1 MSQFGPKNP
10 AAWARPP
17 GANQQ
22 LNAGLFQN
30 PLIGAQ
36 PFAQMG
42 MINAAAFSQQA
53 VGNMGMN
60 LGMLQT
66 PSQTIRM
73 QAQQQQKNRTFSGV
87 VTKMHDNYGFIDD
100 DVFFQVSNVRGAL
113 PRTGDRVMVEA
124 SYNPTMPFKWNA
136 YRVQLIGDKSGP
148 GGGGL
153 PTHTPPDRGRQPIT
167 GRGMIP
173 GEQSWAGKTLEKPQ
187 AVTHINDSRSRDFR
201 ASPRPRSPIGPGRHR
216 SPRGGQ
222 CGPPALVQDMRRLS
236 SPRRISPPR
245 GLARRSPRRSPARD
259 YSKGQMGRIS
269 PKHSTPVRKHE
280 GKREHSAS
288 VSGRNRSPSQKHDPS
303 THDSLS
309 PPRRR
314 SRIIPR
320 YQCYVPKPPIL
331 NGTRQT
337 VMQLRKRYPLLYIPS
352 DFSDINIEWPK
363 TTPIENPISISTAPI
378 TYHILHKDI
387 DCPSENLHAL
397 NPPDADCRF
406 SVKIVLMSHQG
417 LSLVHQK
424 AFGLLVDGSIDE
436 NVDSVSLKRCLN
448 FVVGTRNKEMMAIGG
463 AWSPSLDG
471 DNPETDPQ
479 VFVRTA
485 IRTVRALIGVDLSRC
500 PRWYKM
506 AEIRYYRAEKDR
518 MDTCCL
524 FLPDTSGLMP
534 TEDCYQQLL
543 ATLKDQLGNKLAA
556 VDAQKLVLPS
566 TVAVTATD
574 CGDAGEGATVTTEP
588 MAPAG
593 DTQQQLQQG
602 QQQSDVNKEQVQE
615 VEEEDDEDLNPT
627 HWSKLDIR
635 TMKVAELRQELMARD
650 LETKGV
656 KSVLCA
662 RLQEALDQEKTKDE
676 DKEDVCLKTAVGM
689 IEVAKPQE
697 ENEEKELTDEDKKA
711 VEKFEKEKKE
721 KKASLERHFTI
732 PKEPGILVYPNRMAK
747 GGKFDCKIVSLHT
760 MLDYRIEDNKE
771 HSFEL
776 AVMAECISE
785 MLDRS
790 QAFIAYKT
798 LSCAIDKESEKKR
811 REEAKLAEII
821 GVEEGMESV
830 KTDKAEKSEE
840 EKKENEKKEEEQRK
854 FLAEAR
860 KPIVIDRTVFQAFA
874 HFDQNLCGYILEKDF
889 EEILF
894 SIGLNISRAQV
905 QKLLKRYLSR
915 DRISYRY
922 LTDSWANKDGTVT
935 YRPGVISDPPTTE
948 QLAKGNILK
957 ESIDASKKTTS
968 EAPDISATGSVIY
981 LGSLMN
987 IPQVLEQ
994 VSKMESDSNAA
1005 LQKVDVLEAQLKDGA
1020 KHVQVLEKKKKRLE
1034 EDVEKYRKR
1043 LHDAEKCLKNSVDDT
1058 VQMKSAIQEFRRI
1071 GERMIGMAEKLM
1083 PNPKE
1088 EEKTSEKDEKD
1099 VKKEKKDDK
1108 DDKKVPKK
1116 KDSAPTKVNG
1126 EAEEKKELQLVDE
1139 VGGND
1144 VGDEPMESDVI
1155 VLSEEVTGDE
1165 EKDVKKEILSSQKTD
1180 STTENV
1186 ESDIV
1191 TSLTHI
1197 LKGCDG
1203 MYIMLW
1209 LYLGHREI
1217 ILDRYWN
1224 LLRIRI
1230 TERGM

>member
-136 YRVQLIGDKSGP
+136 YRVQLIGDKGGP
-148 GGGGL
+148 GGGG
-153 PTHTPPDRGRQPIT
+153 PSAHTPPDRSRQPMAS
-167 GRGMIP
+167 RGMIP

-187 AVTHINDSRSRDFR
+187 TVAHINDSRSRDFR
-201 ASPRPRSPIGPGRHR
+201 ASPRSRSPVGAGRHR
-216 SPRGGQ
+216 SPRGGP

-236 SPRRISPPR
+236 PPRRISPPR
-245 GLARRSPRRSPARD
+245 GLARRSPRRSPPRD
-259 YSKGQMGRIS
+259 YAKGPMGRIS
-269 PKHSTPVRKHE
+269 PKHSTPARKHE

-288 VSGRNRSPSQKHDPS
+288 ISGRNRSPSQKHDPN

-314 SRIIPR
+314 ARIILR
-320 YQCYVPKPPIL
+320 YQCYIPKPPIL
-331 NGTRQT
+331 NGARQT
-337 VMQLRKRYPLLYIPS
+337 VMQLRKRYPSLYIPS
-352 DFSDINIEWPK
+352 DFCDVSMEWPK

-378 TYHILHKDI
+378 TYHVLHKDV
-387 DCPSENLHAL
+387 DCPSENLQAL
-397 NPPDADCRF
+397 NPPDADYRF
-406 SVKIVLMSHQG
+406 SVKVVLMSHQG
-417 LSLVHQK
+417 LSTVHQK
-424 AFGLLVDGSIDE
+424 AFGLLIDGSIDE
-436 NVDSVSLKRCLN
+436 NIDSASLKRCIN

-471 DNPETDPQ
+471 DNPESDPQ

-485 IRTVRALIGVDLSRC
+485 VRTVRALIGVDLSKC

-524 FLPDTSGLMP
+524 FLPDTNGLMP

-543 ATLKDQLGNKLAA
+543 VTLKDQLGNKLAA

-566 TVAVTATD
+566 TVAATATD
-574 CGDAGEGATVTTEP
+574 SGDAGEGTATTTEP
-588 MAPAG
+588 AAPAG
-593 DTQQQLQQG
+593 DVEQQLQQG
-602 QQQSDVNKEQVQE
+602 QQQIDANKEQAQE

-662 RLQEALDQEKTKDE
+662 RLQEALDQEKASDE
-676 DKEDVCLKTAVGM
+676 DKEDKTETVKSKED
-689 IEVAKPQE
+689 I
-697 ENEEKELTDEDKKA
+697 EEKELTDEDKKA

-732 PKEPGILVYPNRMAK
+732 PKELGIMVYPNRMVK

-760 MLDYRIEDNKE
+760 ILDYRIEDNKE

-776 AVMAECISE
+776 AVMAECINE

-790 QAFIAYKT
+790 QAFIAYRA
-798 LSCAIDKESEKKR
+798 LSCAMDKDSEKKR

-821 GVEEGMESV
+821 GTEDGTESAKAD
-830 KTDKAEKSEE
+830 KTDKSEE
-840 EKKENEKKEEEQRK
+840 EKKKEDEKREQEQRK
-854 FLAEAR
+854 FLTETR
-860 KPIVIDRTVFQAFA
+860 KPIIIDRTVFQAFA

-889 EEILF
+889 EEILY
-894 SIGLNISRAQV
+894 SIGLNISRAQI

-915 DRISYRY
+915 DRINYRY

-935 YRPGVISDPPTTE
+935 YRPGMVSDPPTTE
-948 QLAKGNILK
+948 QLAKGNMSK
-957 ESIDASKKTTS
+957 ESTDLNKKTTG
-968 EAPDISATGSVIY
+968 EAPDISTTGSVIY

-987 IPQVLEQ
+987 IPQVLQQ
-994 VSKMESDSNAA
+994 VSRMETDCNAA

-1088 EEKTSEKDEKD
+1088 DEKTSEKDEKD
-1099 VKKEKKDDK
+1099 MKKEKKDDK
-1108 DDKKVPKK
+1108 DEKKMPKK
-1116 KDSAPTKVNG
+1116 KDSAPMKVNG

-1144 VGDEPMESDVI
+1144 AGDEPMESDVI
-1155 VLSEEVTGDE
+1155 VLSEEIAGDE
-1165 EKDVKKEILSSQKTD
+1165 EKDVKKEILSSQKADSVTGTVETD
-1180 STTENV
+1180 AT
-1186 ESDIV
+1186 
-1191 TSLTHI
+1191 TSLGW
-1197 LKGCDG
+1197 K
-1203 MYIMLW
+1203 
-1209 LYLGHREI
+1209 E
-1217 ILDRYWN
+1217 
-1224 LLRIRI
+1224 
-1230 TERGM
+1230 

>member
-1 MSQFGPKNP
+1 M
-10 AAWARPP
+10 R
-17 GANQQ
+17 ANQQ

-87 VTKMHDNYGFIDD
+87 ITKMHDNYGFIDD

-136 YRVQLIGDKSGP
+136 YQVQLIGDKGGP
-148 GGGGL
+148 GGAGP
-153 PTHTPPDRGRQPIT
+153 PTHTPPERGRQPMS

-173 GEQSWAGKTLEKPQ
+173 GEQSWTGKTLEKPQ
-187 AVTHINDSRSRDFR
+187 TVTHINDSRSRDFR
-201 ASPRPRSPIGPGRHR
+201 ASPRSRSPLGAIRHR
-216 SPRGGQ
+216 SPRGGP

-236 SPRRISPPR
+236 PPRRISPPR
-245 GLARRSPRRSPARD
+245 VLTRRTPRRSPPRD
-259 YSKGQMGRIS
+259 YSKGPVSRTS
-269 PKHSTPVRKHE
+269 PKHLTPARKHE

-288 VSGRNRSPSQKHDPS
+288 ISGRNRSPSQKHDPS

-314 SRIIPR
+314 TRIIPR
-320 YQCYVPKPPIL
+320 YQCYIPKPPIL

-337 VMQLRKRYPLLYIPS
+337 VMQLRKRYPSLYIPS
-352 DFSDINIEWPK
+352 DFTDVSIEWPK
-363 TTPIENPISISTAPI
+363 TTPIENPISISTTPI

-387 DCPSENLHAL
+387 DSPNENSQAL
-397 NPPDADCRF
+397 NPSDADYRF
-406 SVKIVLMSHQG
+406 SVKVVLMSHQG
-417 LSLVHQK
+417 LSVVHQK
-424 AFGLLVDGSIDE
+424 AFGLLVDGSLDE
-436 NVDSVSLKRCLN
+436 NIDSASLKRCIN
-448 FVVGTRNKEMMAIGG
+448 FLVGTRNKEMMAIGG

-471 DNPETDPQ
+471 ENPESDPQ
-479 VFVRTA
+479 VFIRTA
-485 IRTVRALIGVDLSRC
+485 IRTVRALIGVDLSSC
-500 PRWYKM
+500 PRWGKILYLPYIKLRNAMSSGNNEGTREPPTPLFYFTKYKM

-566 TVAVTATD
+566 TVAATATD
-574 CGDAGEGATVTTEP
+574 SGEAGEGIATTAESV
-588 MAPAG
+588 APTG
-593 DTQQQLQQG
+593 DTQQQLQQE
-602 QQQSDVNKEQVQE
+602 QQQIDANKEQVQE
-615 VEEEDDEDLNPT
+615 VEEDDEDLNPT

-656 KSVLCA
+656 KSVLCS
-662 RLQEALDQEKTKDE
+662 RLQEALDQEKAKDD
-676 DKEDVCLKTAVGM
+676 DKRDKVEAV
-689 IEVAKPQE
+689 KPKE
-697 ENEEKELTDEDKKA
+697 ERIEEKELTDEDKKA
-711 VEKFEKEKKE
+711 VEKFVCFEEKEKKE

-732 PKEPGILVYPNRMAK
+732 PRELGILVYPNRVAK

-760 MLDYRIEDNKE
+760 MLDYRAEDNKE

-776 AVMAECISE
+776 AVMAECIGE

-790 QAFIAYKT
+790 QAFVAYKT

-811 REEAKLAEII
+811 REEAKLAEIV
-821 GVEEGMESV
+821 GTEETTEST
-830 KTDKAEKSEE
+830 KGDKIEKSEE
-840 EKKENEKKEEEQRK
+840 EKKKEDEKKEEEQRK
-854 FLAEAR
+854 FLSEAR
-860 KPIVIDRTVFQAFA
+860 KPIIIDRAVFQAFA
-874 HFDQNLCGYILEKDF
+874 YFDQNLCGYILEKDF
-889 EEILF
+889 EEILY

-935 YRPGVISDPPTTE
+935 YRPGIISDPPTTE
-948 QLAKGNILK
+948 QLAKGNVSK
-957 ESIDASKKTTS
+957 ESIDTNKKATS
-968 EAPDISATGSVIY
+968 ETPDINTTGSVMY
-981 LGSLMN
+981 LGSFMN
-987 IPQVLEQ
+987 IPQILEQ
-994 VSKMESDSNAA
+994 VSRMETDCNAA

-1088 EEKTSEKDEKD
+1088 DEKTSEKDEKD
-1099 VKKEKKDDK
+1099 MKKEKKDDK
-1108 DDKKVPKK
+1108 DEKKIPKK
-1116 KDSAPTKVNG
+1116 KDSLPTKVNG

-1165 EKDVKKEILSSQKTD
+1165 EKDVKKETLSLQNMDSATGTVVTDAYITLFSQK
-1180 STTENV
+1180 E
-1186 ESDIV
+1186 
-1191 TSLTHI
+1191 
-1197 LKGCDG
+1197 
-1203 MYIMLW
+1203 
-1209 LYLGHREI
+1209 
-1217 ILDRYWN
+1217 
-1224 LLRIRI
+1224 
-1230 TERGM
+1230 

>member
-1 MSQFGPKNP
+1 MERFESDEITMSQFGPKNP

-42 MINAAAFSQQA
+42 VINAAAFSQQA

-73 QAQQQQKNRTFSGV
+73 QAQQQNFQQKNRTFSGM

-136 YRVQLIGDKSGP
+136 YRVQLIGDKGGP
-148 GGGGL
+148 GGGG
-153 PTHTPPDRGRQPIT
+153 PPAHTPPDRSRQPMA

-173 GEQSWAGKTLEKPQ
+173 AEQSWTGKTLEKPQ
-187 AVTHINDSRSRDFR
+187 TATHINDSRPRDFR
-201 ASPRPRSPIGPGRHR
+201 ASPRSRSPVGASRHR
-216 SPRGGQ
+216 SPRGGP

-236 SPRRISPPR
+236 PPRRISPPR
-245 GLARRSPRRSPARD
+245 GLARRSPRRSPPREYA
-259 YSKGQMGRIS
+259 KGPIGRIS
-269 PKHSTPVRKHE
+269 PKHSTPARKHE
-280 GKREHSAS
+280 AKREHSAS
-288 VSGRNRSPSQKHDPS
+288 VSGRNRSPSQKHEPN

-314 SRIIPR
+314 ARIIPR
-320 YQCYVPKPPIL
+320 YQCYIPKPPIL

-337 VMQLRKRYPLLYIPS
+337 VMQLRKRYPALYIPS
-352 DFSDINIEWPK
+352 DFSDVSIEWPK
-363 TTPIENPISISTAPI
+363 TTPIENPMSISTAPI
-378 TYHILHKDI
+378 IYHILHKDI
-387 DCPSENLHAL
+387 DCPSENLQL
-397 NPPDADCRF
+397 NPPDADYRF
-406 SVKIVLMSHQG
+406 SVKVVLMSHQG
-417 LSLVHQK
+417 LSMVHQK

-436 NVDSVSLKRCLN
+436 NIDSASLKRCIN

-471 DNPETDPQ
+471 DNPESDPQ

-485 IRTVRALIGVDLSRC
+485 IRTVRALIGVDLSKC
-500 PRWYKM
+500 ARWYKM

-556 VDAQKLVLPS
+556 IDAQKPVLPS
-566 TVAVTATD
+566 TVAATATD
-574 CGDAGEGATVTTEP
+574 SGDAGEGTATTTEP
-588 MAPAG
+588 AAPAG

-602 QQQSDVNKEQVQE
+602 QQQIDANKEQGQE
-615 VEEEDDEDLNPT
+615 VEEEDEEDLNPT

-662 RLQEALDQEKTKDE
+662 RLQEALDQEKAGDE
-676 DKEDVCLKTAVGM
+676 DKGDKVEPV
-689 IEVAKPQE
+689 KPKE
-697 ENEEKELTDEDKKA
+697 EIEEKELTEEDKKA
-711 VEKFEKEKKE
+711 MEKFEKEKKE

-732 PKEPGILVYPNRMAK
+732 PKESGILVYPNRMAK
-747 GGKFDCKIVSLHT
+747 GGKFDCKIVSLHA
-760 MLDYRIEDNKE
+760 MLDYRIEDSKE

-776 AVMAECISE
+776 AVMAECINE

-790 QAFIAYKT
+790 QAFIAYRT
-798 LSCAIDKESEKKR
+798 LSCAVDKDSEKKR
-811 REEAKLAEII
+811 REEAKLAEIV
-821 GVEEGMESV
+821 GTEEGTESL
-830 KTDKAEKSEE
+830 KADKIEKSEE
-840 EKKENEKKEEEQRK
+840 EKKKEDEKREEEQKK

-860 KPIVIDRTVFQAFA
+860 KPIIIDRIVFQAFA

-889 EEILF
+889 EEILY

-935 YRPGVISDPPTTE
+935 YRPGVMSDPPTTE
-948 QLAKGNILK
+948 QLAKGNMSK
-957 ESIDASKKTTS
+957 ESTDANKKTTG
-968 EAPDISATGSVIY
+968 EAPDISITGSVIY

-987 IPQVLEQ
+987 VPQVLEQ
-994 VSKMESDSNAA
+994 VSRMEADCNAA

-1020 KHVQVLEKKKKRLE
+1020 KYVQVLEKKKKRLE

-1088 EEKTSEKDEKD
+1088 DEKTSEKDEKD
-1099 VKKEKKDDK
+1099 MKKEKKDDK
-1108 DDKKVPKK
+1108 DEKKVPKK
-1116 KDSAPTKVNG
+1116 KDSAPTKING

-1144 VGDEPMESDVI
+1144 AGDEPMESDVI

-1165 EKDVKKEILSSQKTD
+1165 EKDKKEILLQKTD
-1180 STTENV
+1180 STTGNV
-1186 ESDIV
+1186 GTDAV
-1191 TSLTHI
+1191 NPLA
-1197 LKGCDG
+1197 
-1203 MYIMLW
+1203 
-1209 LYLGHREI
+1209 
-1217 ILDRYWN
+1217 
-1224 LLRIRI
+1224 
-1230 TERGM
+1230 

>member
-73 QAQQQQKNRTFSGV
+73 QAQQQNFQQKNRTFSGV

-136 YRVQLIGDKSGP
+136 YRVQLIGDKGGP
-148 GGGGL
+148 GGGG
-153 PTHTPPDRGRQPIT
+153 PPAHTPPERGRQPMA

-173 GEQSWAGKTLEKPQ
+173 AEQSWTGKTLEKPQ
-187 AVTHINDSRSRDFR
+187 TVTHMNDSRSRDFR
-201 ASPRPRSPIGPGRHR
+201 ASPRSRTPIGVGRHR
-216 SPRGGQ
+216 SPRGGP
-222 CGPPALVQDMRRLS
+222 CGPPALVQDIRRLS
-236 SPRRISPPR
+236 PPRRISPPR
-245 GLARRSPRRSPARD
+245 GLVRRSPRRSPPRD
-259 YSKGQMGRIS
+259 YSKGPVNRAS
-269 PKHSTPVRKHE
+269 PKHSTPARKHE

-288 VSGRNRSPSQKHDPS
+288 VSGRNRSPSQKHDPN

-314 SRIIPR
+314 ARIIPR
-320 YQCYVPKPPIL
+320 YQCYIPKPPIL

-352 DFSDINIEWPK
+352 DFSDVSIEWPK
-363 TTPIENPISISTAPI
+363 TTPIENPISVSTAPI
-378 TYHILHKDI
+378 TYHVLHRDI
-387 DCPSENLHAL
+387 DCPSENLQAL
-397 NPPDADCRF
+397 NPPDADYRF
-406 SVKIVLMSHQG
+406 SVKVVLMSHQG

-424 AFGLLVDGSIDE
+424 AFGLQVDGSIDE
-436 NVDSVSLKRCLN
+436 NIDPASLKRCIN

-471 DNPETDPQ
+471 DNPESDPQ

-485 IRTVRALIGVDLSRC
+485 VRTVRALIGVDLSKC

-556 VDAQKLVLPS
+556 LDAQKLVLPS
-566 TVAVTATD
+566 TVAALATD
-574 CGDAGEGATVTTEP
+574 SGDAGEGTTTTTEP
-588 MAPAG
+588 VAQAG

-602 QQQSDVNKEQVQE
+602 QQQIDANKEQVQE
-615 VEEEDDEDLNPT
+615 VEEDDDEDLNPT

-662 RLQEALDQEKTKDE
+662 RLQEALDHEKTKDE
-676 DKEDVCLKTAVGM
+676 DKGDKA
-689 IEVAKPQE
+689 EVAKVKE
-697 ENEEKELTDEDKKA
+697 EEKEEKELTDEDKKA
-711 VEKFEKEKKE
+711 IEKFEKEKKE

-732 PKEPGILVYPNRMAK
+732 PKELGILVHPNRMAK

-760 MLDYRIEDNKE
+760 MLDYRTEDNKE

-790 QAFIAYKT
+790 QAFVAYKT
-798 LSCAIDKESEKKR
+798 LSCAVDKESEKKR

-821 GVEEGMESV
+821 GAEEGTDSAKAD
-830 KTDKAEKSEE
+830 KTEKSEE
-840 EKKENEKKEEEQRK
+840 EKRKEDEKREEEQRK

-860 KPIVIDRTVFQAFA
+860 KPIIIDRTVFQAFA

-948 QLAKGNILK
+948 QLAKGNMSK
-957 ESIDASKKTTS
+957 ESVDANKKTVG
-968 EAPDISATGSVIY
+968 EAPDISTTGSVIY

-994 VSKMESDSNAA
+994 VSRVESDANAA

-1020 KHVQVLEKKKKRLE
+1020 KHVQLLEKKKKRLE

-1071 GERMIGMAEKLM
+1071 GERMMSMAEKLM

-1088 EEKTSEKDEKD
+1088 DEKTSEKDEKD
-1099 VKKEKKDDK
+1099 MKKEKKDDK
-1108 DDKKVPKK
+1108 DEKKVPKK
-1116 KDSAPTKVNG
+1116 KDSVPAKVNG

-1165 EKDVKKEILSSQKTD
+1165 EKDVKKETLSSQKMD
-1180 STTENV
+1180 STTGTLEA
-1186 ESDIV
+1186 DA
-1191 TSLTHI
+1191 
-1197 LKGCDG
+1197 
-1203 MYIMLW
+1203 
-1209 LYLGHREI
+1209 
-1217 ILDRYWN
+1217 
-1224 LLRIRI
+1224 I
-1230 TERGM
+1230 TPLA

>member
-1 MSQFGPKNP
+1 MEEDELFPYSNKHESHVVEYTYTSGCDGVGNEKGKDSEGNKIVMSQFGPKNP

-73 QAQQQQKNRTFSGV
+73 QTQQQQKNRTFSGV

-136 YRVQLIGDKSGP
+136 YRVQLIGDKGGP
-148 GGGGL
+148 GGGG
-153 PTHTPPDRGRQPIT
+153 PPAHTPPERGRQPMT

-187 AVTHINDSRSRDFR
+187 TVTHINDSRTRDFR
-201 ASPRPRSPIGPGRHR
+201 ASPRSRSPLGAIRHR
-216 SPRGGQ
+216 SPRGGP

-236 SPRRISPPR
+236 PPRRISPPR
-245 GLARRSPRRSPARD
+245 VLTRRSPRRSPPRD
-259 YSKGQMGRIS
+259 YLKGPMGRIS

-288 VSGRNRSPSQKHDPS
+288 ISGRNRSPSQKHDPNA
-303 THDSLS
+303 HDSLS

-314 SRIIPR
+314 ARIIPR
-320 YQCYVPKPPIL
+320 YQCYIPKPPVL

-337 VMQLRKRYPLLYIPS
+337 VMQLRKRYPSLYIPS
-352 DFSDINIEWPK
+352 DFSDVSIEWPK

-378 TYHILHKDI
+378 TYHILNKDI
-387 DCPSENLHAL
+387 DPPDETLQTLS
-397 NPPDADCRF
+397 PPDADYRF
-406 SVKIVLMSHQG
+406 SVKVVLMSHQG
-417 LSLVHQK
+417 LSMVHQK
-424 AFGLLVDGSIDE
+424 AFGLLADGSVDE
-436 NVDSVSLKRCLN
+436 NIDSASLKRCIN

-471 DNPETDPQ
+471 DNPESDPQ

-485 IRTVRALIGVDLSRC
+485 IRTVRALIGVDLSKC

-524 FLPDTSGLMP
+524 YLPDTSGLMP

-556 VDAQKLVLPS
+556 IDAQKLVLPS
-566 TVAVTATD
+566 TVAATATD
-574 CGDAGEGATVTTEP
+574 FGEAREGTATTAELASQT
-588 MAPAG
+588 G
-593 DTQQQLQQG
+593 DTQQQLQQE
-602 QQQSDVNKEQVQE
+602 QQQIDANKEQMQE

-662 RLQEALDQEKTKDE
+662 RLQEALDQEKAKGD
-676 DKEDVCLKTAVGM
+676 DKRDKVE
-689 IEVAKPQE
+689 EVKSK
-697 ENEEKELTDEDKKA
+697 EEKKEEELTDEDRKA
-711 VEKFEKEKKE
+711 IEKFEKEKKE
-721 KKASLERHFTI
+721 KKTSLERHFTI
-732 PKEPGILVYPNRMAK
+732 PKESGILVYPNRVTK

-776 AVMAECISE
+776 AVMAECINE
-785 MLDRS
+785 MFDRS

-798 LSCAIDKESEKKR
+798 LNCAMDKESEKKR
-811 REEAKLAEII
+811 REEAKLAEI
-821 GVEEGMESV
+821 GSTEEISESARS
-830 KTDKAEKSEE
+830 DKIEKSEE
-840 EKKENEKKEEEQRK
+840 EKKKEDEKREEEQRK

-860 KPIVIDRTVFQAFA
+860 KPIIIDRIVFQAFA
-874 HFDQNLCGYILEKDF
+874 YFDQNLCGYILEKDF
-889 EEILF
+889 EEILY

-935 YRPGVISDPPTTE
+935 YRPGLVPDPPTTE
-948 QLAKGNILK
+948 QLAKGNLSK
-957 ESIDASKKTTS
+957 ESIDDSEKITS
-968 EAPDISATGSVIY
+968 DAPDITTIGSVMY

-994 VSKMESDSNAA
+994 VSKMEAECNAA

-1088 EEKTSEKDEKD
+1088 DEKTSEKDEKD
-1099 VKKEKKDDK
+1099 TKKEKKDDK
-1108 DDKKVPKK
+1108 DEKKMPKK

-1165 EKDVKKEILSSQKTD
+1165 EKDVKKETLLSQKKD
-1180 STTENV
+1180 FTTG
-1186 ESDIV
+1186 
-1191 TSLTHI
+1191 TA
-1197 LKGCDG
+1197 
-1203 MYIMLW
+1203 
-1209 LYLGHREI
+1209 EI
-1217 ILDRYWN
+1217 DACIAPLA
-1224 LLRIRI
+1224 
-1230 TERGM
+1230 

>member
-1 MSQFGPKNP
+1 MGRALSFDVVGSGDEIIMSQFGPKNP

-73 QAQQQQKNRTFSGV
+73 QAQQQLHILAVVQNFQQKNRTFSGV

-113 PRTGDRVMVEA
+113 PRAGDRVMVEA

-136 YRVQLIGDKSGP
+136 YRVQLIGDKGGP
-148 GGGGL
+148 GGGGP
-153 PTHTPPDRGRQPIT
+153 PTHTPPDRGRQAMA
-167 GRGMIP
+167 GRGMIT
-173 GEQSWAGKTLEKPQ
+173 GEQSWVGKTLEKPQ
-187 AVTHINDSRSRDFR
+187 TVAHINDSRPRDFR
-201 ASPRPRSPIGPGRHR
+201 ASPRSRSPGGAGRHR
-216 SPRGGQ
+216 SPRGGP
-222 CGPPALVQDMRRLS
+222 CAPSALVQDMRRLS
-236 SPRRISPPR
+236 PPKRISPPR
-245 GLARRSPRRSPARD
+245 GLPRRSPRRSPPRD
-259 YSKGQMGRIS
+259 YAKGPMGRIS
-269 PKHSTPVRKHE
+269 PKHSTPARKHE

-288 VSGRNRSPSQKHDPS
+288 VSGRNRSPSQKHDLN

-314 SRIIPR
+314 ARIIPR
-320 YQCYVPKPPIL
+320 YQCYIPKPPIL
-331 NGTRQT
+331 NGTKQT
-337 VMQLRKRYPLLYIPS
+337 VMQLRKRYPSLYIPS
-352 DFSDINIEWPK
+352 DFSDVSIEWPK
-363 TTPIENPISISTAPI
+363 TTPIENPIPISAAPI
-378 TYHILHKDI
+378 TYHVLHKDI
-387 DCPSENLHAL
+387 DCPNESLQAL
-397 NPPDADCRF
+397 NPPDADYRF
-406 SVKIVLMSHQG
+406 SVKVVLMSHQG
-417 LSLVHQK
+417 LSTVHQK
-424 AFGLLVDGSIDE
+424 AFGLLVDGSVDE
-436 NVDSVSLKRCLN
+436 NTDSASLKRCIS

-471 DNPETDPQ
+471 DNPESDPQ

-485 IRTVRALIGVDLSRC
+485 IRTVRALIGVDLSKC
-500 PRWYKM
+500 PRCNKYWNKKHVAEDQYNDLSWYKM

-534 TEDCYQQLL
+534 TEECYQQLL

-566 TVAVTATD
+566 TVAATATD
-574 CGDAGEGATVTTEP
+574 SGDAGEGTATTTEP
-588 MAPAG
+588 AAPAG

-602 QQQSDVNKEQVQE
+602 QQQNDANKEQVQE

-656 KSVLCA
+656 KSVLCT
-662 RLQEALDQEKTKDE
+662 RLQEALDQEKTSEEEKG
-676 DKEDVCLKTAVGM
+676 DKAEAVKPKE
-689 IEVAKPQE
+689 EV
-697 ENEEKELTDEDKKA
+697 EEKELTDEDKKA

-732 PKEPGILVYPNRMAK
+732 PKELGILIYPNRM
-747 GGKFDCKIVSLHT
+747 
-760 MLDYRIEDNKE
+760 
-771 HSFEL
+771 L

-790 QAFIAYKT
+790 QAFIAYRT
-798 LSCAIDKESEKKR
+798 LSCAMDKDSEKKR
-811 REEAKLAEII
+811 REEAKLAEI
-821 GVEEGMESV
+821 GVTEEGTESAKV
-830 KTDKAEKSEE
+830 DKIDKSEE
-840 EKKENEKKEEEQRK
+840 EKKKEDEKREQEQK
-854 FLAEAR
+854 KLLSETR
-860 KPIVIDRTVFQAFA
+860 KPIIIDRAVFQAFA

-889 EEILF
+889 EEILY

-915 DRISYRY
+915 DRINYRY

-948 QLAKGNILK
+948 QLAKGRNVSK
-957 ESIDASKKTTS
+957 ESTDANKKTTG
-968 EAPDISATGSVIY
+968 EAPDISTTGSVVY

-987 IPQVLEQ
+987 IPQVLQ
-994 VSKMESDSNAA
+994 QISRMEVDCNAA

-1020 KHVQVLEKKKKRLE
+1020 KNVQVLEKKKKRLE

-1071 GERMIGMAEKLM
+1071 GERMISMAEKLM

-1088 EEKTSEKDEKD
+1088 DEKISEKDEKD
-1099 VKKEKKDDK
+1099 MKKEKKDDK
-1108 DDKKVPKK
+1108 DEKKIPKK
-1116 KDSAPTKVNG
+1116 KESVPTKVNG

-1144 VGDEPMESDVI
+1144 AGDEPMESDVI
-1155 VLSEEVTGDE
+1155 VLSEEVIGDE

-1180 STTENV
+1180 STTGTVEN
-1186 ESDIV
+1186 DA
-1191 TSLTHI
+1191 TSSLP
-1197 LKGCDG
+1197 
-1203 MYIMLW
+1203 
-1209 LYLGHREI
+1209 
-1217 ILDRYWN
+1217 
-1224 LLRIRI
+1224 
-1230 TERGM
+1230 

>member
-73 QAQQQQKNRTFSGV
+73 QTQQQWVIEANVVCPCYQLHIIEVVQNFQQKP
-87 VTKMHDNYGFIDD
+87 Y
-100 DVFFQVSNVRGAL
+100 FFGNVRGAL

-136 YRVQLIGDKSGP
+136 YRVQLIGDKGGP
-148 GGGGL
+148 GGGG
-153 PTHTPPDRGRQPIT
+153 PPAHTPPERGRQPMT

-187 AVTHINDSRSRDFR
+187 TVTHINDSRTRDFR
-201 ASPRPRSPIGPGRHR
+201 ASPRSRSPLGAIRHR
-216 SPRGGQ
+216 SPPGGP

-236 SPRRISPPR
+236 PPRRISPPR
-245 GLARRSPRRSPARD
+245 VLTRRSPRRSPPRD
-259 YSKGQMGRIS
+259 YLKGPMGRIS

-288 VSGRNRSPSQKHDPS
+288 ISGRNRSPSQKHDPNA
-303 THDSLS
+303 HDSLS

-314 SRIIPR
+314 ARIIPR
-320 YQCYVPKPPIL
+320 YQCYIPKPPVL

-337 VMQLRKRYPLLYIPS
+337 VMQLRKRYPSLYIPS
-352 DFSDINIEWPK
+352 DFSD
-363 TTPIENPISISTAPI
+363 
-378 TYHILHKDI
+378 
-387 DCPSENLHAL
+387 
-397 NPPDADCRF
+397 
-406 SVKIVLMSHQG
+406 VVLMSHQG
-417 LSLVHQK
+417 LSMVHQK
-424 AFGLLVDGSIDE
+424 AFGLLADGSVDE
-436 NVDSVSLKRCLN
+436 NIDSASLKRC
-448 FVVGTRNKEMMAIGG
+448 TRNKEMMAIGG

-471 DNPETDPQ
+471 DNPESDPQ

-485 IRTVRALIGVDLSRC
+485 IRTVRALIGVDLSKC

-524 FLPDTSGLMP
+524 YLPDTSGLMP

-556 VDAQKLVLPS
+556 IDAQKLVLPS
-566 TVAVTATD
+566 TVAATATD
-574 CGDAGEGATVTTEP
+574 FGEAREGTATTAELASQT
-588 MAPAG
+588 G
-593 DTQQQLQQG
+593 DTQQQLQQE
-602 QQQSDVNKEQVQE
+602 QQQIDANKEQMQE

-662 RLQEALDQEKTKDE
+662 RLQEALDQEKAKGD
-676 DKEDVCLKTAVGM
+676 DKRDKVLFDKHQVE
-689 IEVAKPQE
+689 EVKSK
-697 ENEEKELTDEDKKA
+697 EEKKEEELTDEDRKA
-711 VEKFEKEKKE
+711 IEKFT
-721 KKASLERHFTI
+721 SLERHFTI
-732 PKEPGILVYPNRMAK
+732 PKESGILVYPNRVTK

-776 AVMAECISE
+776 AVMAECINE
-785 MLDRS
+785 MFDRS

-798 LSCAIDKESEKKR
+798 LNCAMDKESEKKR
-811 REEAKLAEII
+811 REEAKLAEI
-821 GVEEGMESV
+821 GSTEEISESARS
-830 KTDKAEKSEE
+830 DKIEKSEE
-840 EKKENEKKEEEQRK
+840 EKKKEDEKEKKNKEN
-854 FLAEAR
+854 FLL
-860 KPIVIDRTVFQAFA
+860 K
-874 HFDQNLCGYILEKDF
+874 YILEKDF
-889 EEILF
+889 EEILY

-935 YRPGVISDPPTTE
+935 YRPGLVPDPPTTE
-948 QLAKGNILK
+948 QLAKGNLSK
-957 ESIDASKKTTS
+957 ESIDDSEKITS
-968 EAPDISATGSVIY
+968 DAPDITTIGSVMY

-994 VSKMESDSNAA
+994 VSKMEAECNAA
-1005 LQKVDVLEAQLKDGA
+1005 LQKVDVLEAQLTRSSIG
-1020 KHVQVLEKKKKRLE
+1020 KKKKRLE

-1088 EEKTSEKDEKD
+1088 DEKTSEKDEKD
-1099 VKKEKKDDK
+1099 TKKEKKMIK
-1108 DDKKVPKK
+1108 TKK
-1116 KDSAPTKVNG
+1116 N
-1126 EAEEKKELQLVDE
+1126 AEKDE

-1165 EKDVKKEILSSQKTD
+1165 EKDVKKETLLSQKKDFTTGTAEIDALTVIRAFDYYSGSDVKYRKMHNVTEHVHFISTD
-1180 STTENV
+1180 RISNR
-1186 ESDIV
+1186 
-1191 TSLTHI
+1191 
-1197 LKGCDG
+1197 LK
-1203 MYIMLW
+1203 IAS
-1209 LYLGHREI
+1209 
-1217 ILDRYWN
+1217 
-1224 LLRIRI
+1224 
-1230 TERGM
+1230 ERVAYYDHEQL

>member
-136 YRVQLIGDKSGP
+136 YRVQLIGDKGGP
-148 GGGGL
+148 GGSSGGG
-153 PTHTPPDRGRQPIT
+153 PSTHTPPDRSRQPMP
-167 GRGMIP
+167 GRGMMP
-173 GEQSWAGKTLEKPQ
+173 GEQSWTGKTLEKPQ
-187 AVTHINDSRSRDFR
+187 TITHINDSRSRDFR
-201 ASPRPRSPIGPGRHR
+201 ASPRSRSPVGASRHR
-216 SPRGGQ
+216 SPRGGP
-222 CGPPALVQDMRRLS
+222 CGPPALVQDIRRLS
-236 SPRRISPPR
+236 PPRRISSPR

-259 YSKGQMGRIS
+259 YSKGPVGRTS
-269 PKHSTPVRKHE
+269 PKHSTPARKHE
-280 GKREHSAS
+280 GKREHSGSA
-288 VSGRNRSPSQKHDPS
+288 SGRNRSPSQKHDPS

-314 SRIIPR
+314 ARIIPR
-320 YQCYVPKPPIL
+320 YQCYIPKPPIL
-331 NGTRQT
+331 NGTKQT
-337 VMQLRKRYPLLYIPS
+337 VMQLRKRYPSLYIPS
-352 DFSDINIEWPK
+352 DFSDASIEWPK
-363 TTPIENPISISTAPI
+363 TTPMDNPISISTTPI
-378 TYHILHKDI
+378 TYHVLHKDI
-387 DCPSENLHAL
+387 DSPSENLAAL
-397 NPPDADCRF
+397 NPPDADYRF
-406 SVKIVLMSHQG
+406 SVKVVLMSHQG
-417 LSLVHQK
+417 LSVVHQK
-424 AFGLLVDGSIDE
+424 AFGLLVDGSVDE
-436 NVDSVSLKRCLN
+436 NIDSASLKRCIN
-448 FVVGTRNKEMMAIGG
+448 FVVGARNKEMMAIGG

-471 DNPETDPQ
+471 ENPESDPQ

-485 IRTVRALIGVDLSRC
+485 VRTVRALIGVDLSKC

-518 MDTCCL
+518 VDTCCL
-524 FLPDTSGLMP
+524 FLPDTIGLMP

-566 TVAVTATD
+566 AVAATATD
-574 CGDAGEGATVTTEP
+574 SGEAGEGTATTTESA
-588 MAPAG
+588 APAG
-593 DTQQQLQQG
+593 DNQQQLQLG
-602 QQQSDVNKEQVQE
+602 QQQIDANKEQVQE
-615 VEEEDDEDLNPT
+615 VEEEDDEDLIPT
-627 HWSKLDIR
+627 HWSKLDIK

-656 KSVLCA
+656 KSVLYA
-662 RLQEALDQEKTKDE
+662 RLQEALDQEKAKDE
-676 DKEDVCLKTAVGM
+676 DKDDKVETV
-689 IEVAKPQE
+689 KPKE
-697 ENEEKELTDEDKKA
+697 EEKKEEKELTDEDKKA

-732 PKEPGILVYPNRMAK
+732 PKEPGILVYPNRLAK

-790 QAFIAYKT
+790 QAFITYKT
-798 LSCAIDKESEKKR
+798 LSCAVDKETEKKR
-811 REEAKLAEII
+811 REEAKLTELM
-821 GVEEGMESV
+821 GVEGRNPFYRSVQKLSFIKLVLIVSSEVVESGKAD
-830 KTDKAEKSEE
+830 KTEE
-840 EKKENEKKEEEQRK
+840 EKKKEDEKREEEQK
-854 FLAEAR
+854 KYLAEAR
-860 KPIVIDRTVFQAFA
+860 KPIIVDRAVFQAFA
-874 HFDQNLCGYILEKDF
+874 HFDQNLCGYILEKDL
-889 EEILF
+889 EEILY

-905 QKLLKRYLSR
+905 QKLLKKYLSR

-922 LTDSWANKDGTVT
+922 FTDSWANKDGTVT

-948 QLAKGNILK
+948 QLTKGNVSK
-957 ESIDASKKTTS
+957 EPTDANRKSMG
-968 EAPDISATGSVIY
+968 EAPDISITGSVIY

-994 VSKMESDSNAA
+994 VARMEADCNAA
-1005 LQKVDVLEAQLKDGA
+1005 LQKVDVLEAQLKDGS
-1020 KHVQVLEKKKKRLE
+1020 KHMLVLEKKKKRLE

-1071 GERMIGMAEKLM
+1071 GERMVTMAEKLM

-1088 EEKTSEKDEKD
+1088 DEKVPEKDEKD
-1099 VKKEKKDDK
+1099 VKKDKKDEKDEKKIL
-1108 DDKKVPKK
+1108 KK
-1116 KDSAPTKVNG
+1116 KDCGPTKING

-1144 VGDEPMESDVI
+1144 AGDEPMESDVI
-1155 VLSEEVTGDE
+1155 VLSEEVAGDE
-1165 EKDVKKEILSSQKTD
+1165 ERDIKKESMSSQAAD
-1180 STTENV
+1180 PVAGSV
-1186 ESDIV
+1186 ESDTCV
-1191 TSLTHI
+1191 TSHN
-1197 LKGCDG
+1197 
-1203 MYIMLW
+1203 
-1209 LYLGHREI
+1209 R
-1217 ILDRYWN
+1217 
-1224 LLRIRI
+1224 
-1230 TERGM
+1230 